1 VPTKSHKEKFGA
13 RGPSVRPAMM
23 DMLHA
28 AQRWAGGQTALE
40 WYLFGGSAITFQIL
54 YALVGFIKKQ
64 GARDKACCISHVHCF
79 FTVPSACLYWLTQD
93 VDIWSSAWMI
103 EGPGGGVLSVVLVPL
118 VRVLLACAGIPV
130 ALTWSVSVK
139 RVCP

>member
-1 VPTKSHKEKFGA
+1 MAVYRDA
-13 RGPSVRPAMM
+13 AMM